1 MENLNWWISIIYI
14 KVFHSFHFVVVT
26 RYQQFRVIIFDFHLI
41 MKQKEFNVKKTTKNL
56 HIYWHKQ
63 GTFMKPKS
71 SSLFKKKFNPIFEQ
85 QQQQKLLF
93 YANFE
98 SLKKVKKKKRYI
110 SHRNS
115 KKYKNSFWK
124 NQDHNNDDDDNDDG
138 WH

>member
-1 MENLNWWISIIYI
+1 MENLNWWISIIFI
-14 KVFHSFHFVVVT
+14 KVLHSFHFVVVT

-98 SLKKVKKKKRYI
+98 SLKKVKKKKTLHF
-110 SHRNS
+110 SS
-115 KKYKNSFWK
+115 KFKKIQKFFLKKSRS
-124 NQDHNNDDDDNDDG
+124 Q
-138 WH
+138 